1 MKKLNTVNGRILIAI
16 VLSISFI
23 AYPQLRVSAAEAVRA
38 AAELKSESQYRA
50 EAIRYDSAVRAM
62 AGIVTM
68 KLETPDDLKK
78 AHAIVAN
85 ARPSLKL
92 FRSKF
97 VVMSLSDPTFTD
109 AVKKRSPNKKA
120 AEDLIKEINADQR
133 AVLKLNGAEALKNRI
148 EQSIKTDAGTLR
160 LASERLKAA
169 GETLKKAGQ
178 ASGAQGPFRDDFK
191 VIQASF
197 KAEEQP
203 IPAGPSIPPQ
213 DPFTIGIVIIAT
225 IAIAVVL
232 LEVILF
238 GVVLVLEEDRTDSLD
253 ECLDD
258 ANARYETCEASARE
272 QPFPLNIAQLVI
284 CDGFLLALQ
293 AACMIR

>member
-1 MKKLNTVNGRILIAI
+1 MPL
-16 VLSISFI
+16 
-23 AYPQLRVSAAEAVRA
+23 P
-38 AAELKSESQYRA
+38 ELKSESQYRA
-50 EAIRYDSAVRAM
+50 EAIGYDSALRAI

-78 AHAIVAN
+78 AHAIVVG
-85 ARPSLKL
+85 ARPNLKL

-97 VVMSLSDPTFTD
+97 VVMSLGDPTFTD

-120 AEDLIKEINADQR
+120 AEDLVKEINADKR
-133 AVLKLNGAEALKNRI
+133 SVLKLNGAEALKTRI
-148 EQSIKTDAGTLR
+148 EQSIKADASTLR
-160 LASERLKAA
+160 LASDRLKAA
-169 GETLKKAGQ
+169 GEKLKKASQ
-178 ASGAQGPFRDDFK
+178 TSDAQEPFRDDSK

-197 KAEEQP
+197 KTEEQP
-203 IPAGPSIPPQ
+203 VPAGPSIPPQ

-225 IAIAVVL
+225 MAIAVVL
-232 LEVILF
+232 FEVILF
-238 GVVLVLEEDRTDSLD
+238 GVVLVLEEDKTDSLD

-258 ANARYETCEASARE
+258 ANARYETCEASARQ

-293 AACMIR
+293 AACLVR